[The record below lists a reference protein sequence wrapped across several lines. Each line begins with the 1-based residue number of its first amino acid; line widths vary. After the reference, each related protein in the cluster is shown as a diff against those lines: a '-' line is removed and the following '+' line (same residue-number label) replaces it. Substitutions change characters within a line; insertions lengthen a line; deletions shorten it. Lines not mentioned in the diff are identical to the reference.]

1 MRATWANVCS
11 SIDKMKS
18 QFTYIALLLASILM
32 WSCMKRTV
40 KVPSTMISE
49 AKMVPILVD
58 IHIAEGARN
67 GSLILGDTNNIADY
81 YAKIY
86 EKHGITEAQFKQS
99 FSFYSKETT
108 LFIPIYEK
116 VLDSLKIQGEL
127 LAKKGVELDYGD

>member
-1 MRATWANVCS
+1 
-11 SIDKMKS
+11 
-18 QFTYIALLLASILM
+18 
-32 WSCMKRTV
+32 
-40 KVPSTMISE
+40 MISE